1 VGEPAPITL
10 ACLDLAGT
18 TVTDGRTVETAFVE
32 AIATLGIVAGTAA
45 YGRAMAR
52 FREFRGQP
60 KIEIFR
66 KLFPEDEARAQAVN
80 LSFERS
86 YDSLVDRMGLTAVPG
101 AESALDKLTGA
112 GVRVCLMTGFS
123 RSTLGRVLDT
133 LGWWKRVD
141 LALCPADVGR
151 GRPWPDLVLSAALRL
166 GVDDVRHIA
175 VCGDTESD
183 MLCGRRAG
191 ASIIAGTLT
200 GAHDRERLLR
210 GGATHVIDS
219 IADLPGLVLDSGA
232 ALGDTVASDH
242 R

>member
-1 VGEPAPITL
+1 VNEAARITL

-18 TVTDGRTVETAFVE
+18 TVAGGELVETAFVE
-32 AIATLGIVAGTAA
+32 ALGTLGIVAGTTA
-45 YGRAMAR
+45 YDRAMADVR
-52 FREFRGQP
+52 RSRGQP

-86 YDSLVDRMGLTAVPG
+86 YDSLIDRMGLAPVPG
-101 AESALDKLTGA
+101 AESAIDKLVGA
-112 GVRVCLMTGFS
+112 GVRVCLVTGFS

-133 LGWWKRVD
+133 LGWWSRVD
-141 LALCPADVGR
+141 LALCPADAGR
-151 GRPWPDLVLSAALRL
+151 GRPSPDLVLSAALRL
-166 GVDDVRHIA
+166 RVDDVRHIA

-191 ASIIAGTLT
+191 ASIVAGVLT
-200 GAHDRERLLR
+200 GADDRERLVR
-210 GGATHVIDS
+210 AGATHVIDS
-219 IADLPGLVLDSGA
+219 VADLPAIVLGETSRQQDVVA
-232 ALGDTVASDH
+232 AEH